1 MQITIDIDEATGQMS
16 VEAEGQEP
24 YMCESL
30 EECLAHVEMLITGEE
45 PESEEMPEGDMAAMW
60 DEEANKRPTNPNMM
74 G

>member
-1 MQITIDIDEATGQMS
+1 MQITINIDEATGQMS

-24 YMCESL
+24 YSCESL

-45 PESEEMPEGDMAAMW
+45 PEGEMRGDMSAMW
-60 DEEANKRPTNPNMM
+60 DEEAEKRPMNPNMI

>member
-1 MQITIDIDEATGQMS
+1 
-16 VEAEGQEP
+16 
-24 YMCESL
+24 MCESL